1 MNHMKSDFTPR
12 TLAKFQSALLDW
24 FAAHRRDLPWR
35 ASRDPYRIWVAE
47 IMLQQTRI
55 AAVLPYYHRFL
66 KKFPTVASLRRARL
80 EEVLK
85 LWSGLGYYSRAR
97 NLHRAAREI
106 ASRHDGKFPR
116 SLEDALALP
125 GIGRYTAAAVLSI
138 AYDVPLAVLD
148 GNVARVLARLGA
160 IRGDLREPKT
170 WRLLG
175 ERAQHLLA
183 LNAPGDWNQA
193 LMELGEVICTPQSPR
208 CGLCPVSRW
217 CQARAKNLTAEIP
230 AVRKKRA
237 PVKIRIAAAILRD
250 PQGER
255 FSFAIPARTTTCSS
269 PACGNSPPWKSRATQ
284 NRSWP
289 STFTRFSR
297 FRAAS
302 LHLEALPEARHGVT
316 FRNITLLPFL
326 AHVARLPKA
335 PAHAHRPARRS
346 REPSLFQRHPQNRR
360 CSRIAQIAPPL
371 ADSPIRGTQAPNSL
385 RMLAS

>member
-1 MNHMKSDFTPR
+1 MKADFTPR
-12 TLAKFQSALLDW
+12 TLPKFQSALLDW

-106 ASRHDGKFPR
+106 TARHGGKFPR
-116 SLEDALALP
+116 ALEDALALP

-160 IRGDLREPKT
+160 VRGNLREPAT
-170 WRLLG
+170 WRELS
-175 ERAQHLLA
+175 ERAQRLLA

-208 CGLCPVSRW
+208 CEACPVSRW

-237 PVKIRIAAAILRD
+237 PVKVRIAAAVMRD
-250 PQGER
+250 PQG
-255 FSFAIPARTTTCSS
+255 RTLLVRD
-269 PACGNSPPWKSRATQ
+269 PGAHDHVL
-284 NRSWP
+284 
-289 STFTRFSR
+289 FSR
-297 FRAAS
+297 MWQFPAVEVSRDAKPELARHLHSILKIADAS
-302 LHLEALPEARHGVT
+302 LRLEALPEARHGVT

-326 AHVARLPKA
+326 AHVPTLPKLPRTRIVPLENLA
-335 PAHAHRPARRS
+335 
-346 REPSLFQRHPQNRR
+346 SLPFSSATRK
-360 CSRIAQIAPPL
+360 IASAAASHKPPL
-371 ADSPIRGTQAPNSL
+371 AD
-385 RMLAS
+385 